1 MGNKILIADD
11 EPDFLATLKSRLE
24 FEGFLVITSV
34 EGEEA
39 LRTIRREKP
48 DLVLLD
54 IMLPTMNGYQ
64 VCREVKRDPETRAIA
79 VVMVTAK
86 SQSSDKFWAKETG
99 ADDYVTKPFEM
110 DDLIE
115 NNKGIS
121 IYGAAQ
127 NVADK
132 AEGAGSFESKTKRLT
147 VKYSDWKNSNSV

>member
-1 MGNKILIADD
+1 MGKKILIADD

-24 FEGFLVITSV
+24 FEGFVVVTAV

-39 LRTIRREKP
+39 LRKIRLEKP

-54 IMLPTMNGYQ
+54 IMMPTMNGYQ
-64 VCREVKRDPETRAIA
+64 VCREVKRDPETRAIV

-99 ADDYVTKPFEM
+99 ADDYVTKPFEI

-115 NNKGIS
+115 KIRD
-121 IYGAAQ
+121 
-127 NVADK
+127 VL
-132 AEGAGSFESKTKRLT
+132 RP
-147 VKYSDWKNSNSV
+147 